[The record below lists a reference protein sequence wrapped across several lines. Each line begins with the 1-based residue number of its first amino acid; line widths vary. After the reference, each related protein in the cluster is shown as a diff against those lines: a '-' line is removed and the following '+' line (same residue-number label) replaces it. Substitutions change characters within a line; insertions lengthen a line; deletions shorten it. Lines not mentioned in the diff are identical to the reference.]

1 MDPAR
6 SWARIVQSALETAL
20 PRGPLADAARRTR
33 AACEVFARLALTHG
47 RPAFGLDTVDTPTG
61 PVPVVE
67 EATLRTPFCTLSST
81 CRPSSGCSRR
91 RSWPPAR

>member
-1 MDPAR
+1 MLYHAYQGFSDLMDPAR

-47 RPAFGLDTVDTPTG
+47 RPSFA
-61 PVPVVE
+61 
-67 EATLRTPFCTLSST
+67 ASIR
-81 CRPSSGCSRR
+81 
-91 RSWPPAR
+91 A